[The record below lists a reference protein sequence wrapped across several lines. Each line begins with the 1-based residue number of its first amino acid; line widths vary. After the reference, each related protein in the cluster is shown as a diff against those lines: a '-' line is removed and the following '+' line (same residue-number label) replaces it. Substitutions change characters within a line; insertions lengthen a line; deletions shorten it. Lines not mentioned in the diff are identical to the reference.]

1 MDANVVFFF
10 FCLQFWRLAGTCA
23 CMVTKL
29 EKTCPHEKESQQCF
43 TILSTIEHPT
53 QRTSPTMI
61 ELPMT
66 FVSHSCTELS
76 LSIHLFRS
84 FSVAL
89 APFLDLMVRA
99 RCTLQ
104 QKKKKKSSSPH
115 KLDFENVVCVSFVI
129 LLFLNFLLILD
140 FLFFCQNSIFF
151 YKDCFLIYL
160 KNCKSL

>member
-1 MDANVVFFF
+1 MDANVFFF
-10 FCLQFWRLAGTCA
+10 LSLVLAFAGTCA

-29 EKTCPHEKESQQCF
+29 EKTCPHEKESQPCF

-53 QRTSPTMI
+53 QRTSPNMLDFPMI
-61 ELPMT
+61 

-89 APFLDLMVRA
+89 IPFLHLMVRA

-104 QKKKKKSSSPH
+104 QKEKKKKKEKVLKAKLNKRSSNPIP
-115 KLDFENVVCVSFVI
+115 VV
-129 LLFLNFLLILD
+129 
-140 FLFFCQNSIFF
+140 
-151 YKDCFLIYL
+151 
-160 KNCKSL
+160 